1 VTEGLSITLRQFR
14 PIPLEA
20 TLRVEPG
27 ELVALVGPSGAGK
40 TSVLRA
46 IAGLLVPN
54 AGRIV
59 CAGETWFDADAKIA
73 LAPQRRRV
81 GLVFQ
86 NYALFP
92 HLSALENIAIAMG
105 DRPVAA
111 RADRAR
117 LLLDLVHL
125 GGLEGRR
132 PRELSGGQQQRV
144 ALARALARDPKVL
157 LLDEP
162 FAAVDQVTRRK
173 LQRELSALR
182 RKLAVPILLVTH
194 DLEEA
199 AILADRMIIIHRGQT
214 LQDGPPREVLRRPA
228 SALVARLTD
237 QRNLF
242 DGTIAASPAPGRSVL
257 RWGALALEIPARDE
271 FPPGTG
277 VAWTIAPSD
286 AILHSRHRPSL
297 GERENPV
304 AGAVVDLL
312 RLGETA
318 LVAVA
323 PDGAPGAILWIAL
336 SEHVIERNAVAI
348 GEHVKLS
355 LVGAAIHVMP
365 PDERAAS
372 A

>member
-1 VTEGLSITLRQFR
+1 VTEGLSVALRQRR

-20 TLRVEPG
+20 ALAAKPG

-46 IAGLLVPN
+46 IAGLLMPD
-54 AGRIV
+54 AGRIA
-59 CAGETWFDADAKIA
+59 CAGETWFDAEAGIA

-105 DRPVAA
+105 ERPVAA
-111 RADRAR
+111 RAERAR
-117 LLLDLVHL
+117 FLLDLVHL
-125 GGLEGRR
+125 GGLEDRR

-144 ALARALARDPKVL
+144 ALARALARDPKAL

-173 LQRELSALR
+173 LQRELLSLR

-199 AILADRMIIIHRGQT
+199 AILADRMILIHRGQT

-242 DGTIAASPAPGRSVL
+242 AGTVEPSSAPGRAAL
-257 RWGALALEIPARDE
+257 RWGSLALDIPARDE
-271 FPPGTG
+271 FPPGAS

-304 AGAVVDLL
+304 EGAVADVL
-312 RLGETA
+312 RLGEAA
-318 LVAVA
+318 LVALA
-323 PDGAPGAILWIAL
+323 PDRAPGNILWIAL
-336 SEHVIERNAVAI
+336 SEHVIERNALAI
-348 GEHVKLS
+348 GERIRVS
-355 LVGAAIHVMP
+355 LVGAAIHLMP
-365 PDERAAS
+365 PDGRAAGP
-372 A
+372 

>member
-1 VTEGLSITLRQFR
+1 MADMLDVAIRQAG
-14 PIPLEA
+14 PIPLDA
-20 TLRVEPG
+20 SFRADAG

-40 TSVLRA
+40 TSVLRS
-46 IAGLLVPN
+46 IAGLLEPES
-54 AGRIV
+54 GRIA
-59 CAGETWFDADAKIA
+59 CAGETWFDRTAGIV
-73 LAPQRRRV
+73 LPPQRRRV

-92 HLSALENIAIAMG
+92 HLSALENVVIAMRERG
-105 DRPVAA
+105 PSERQE
-111 RADRAR
+111 RAR

-125 GGLEGRR
+125 GGLEARH

-173 LQRELSALR
+173 LQRELTQIR
-182 RKLAVPILLVTH
+182 RKLSVPILLVTH

-199 AILADRMIIIHRGQT
+199 AILADRMVIIHRGRT
-214 LQDGPPREVLRRPA
+214 LQDGSPREVLRRPA
-228 SALVARLTD
+228 TPLVARLTD

-242 DGTIAASPAPGRSVL
+242 DGRIEEHAGRETL
-257 RWGALALEIPARDE
+257 RWGGLLLEIPPRSGYA
-271 FPPGTG
+271 PGAT
-277 VAWTIAPSD
+277 VTWTIAPSD
-286 AILHSRHRPSL
+286 AILHSRHRPSH

-304 AGAVVDLL
+304 EGAVIEVL

-323 PDGAPGAILWIAL
+323 PDAVPGAILTIAL
-336 SEHVIERNAVAI
+336 SEHVVDRNALAA
-348 GEHVKLS
+348 GERIKVS
-355 LVGAAIHVMP
+355 LVASAIHVMAE
-365 PDERAAS
+365 DERAVTE
-372 A
+372 

>member
-1 VTEGLSITLRQFR
+1 VAETLEVALRQR
-14 PIPLEA
+14 GPIPLDA
-20 TLRVEPG
+20 RLSVAGG

-46 IAGLLVPN
+46 IAGLLAPEE
-54 AGRIV
+54 GRIACGGAV
-59 CAGETWFDADAKIA
+59 WFDGARGLA
-73 LAPQRRRV
+73 LAPQRRAV

-86 NYALFP
+86 SYALFP
-92 HLSALENIAIAMG
+92 HLTALGNIAIAMG
-105 DRPVAA
+105 ARPAA
-111 RADRAR
+111 EREDRAR

-125 GGLEGRR
+125 GGLDGRY

-173 LQRELSALR
+173 LQRELTALR

-199 AILADRMIIIHRGQT
+199 AILADRMVIIHRGRT
-214 LQDGPPREVLRRPA
+214 LQDGRPRDVLRRPV
-228 SALVARLTD
+228 SPLVARLTD

-242 DGTIAASPAPGRSVL
+242 EGRIEAAGSETRL
-257 RWGALALEIPARDE
+257 RWGGLLLEIAPRPE
-271 FPPGTG
+271 FPAGTP

-286 AILHSRHRPSL
+286 AILHSRHRPSQ

-304 AGAVVDLL
+304 EGSIGEVL

-318 LVAVA
+318 LVTIA
-323 PDGAPGAILWIAL
+323 PHAAPGAILTIAL
-336 SEHVIERNAVAI
+336 SEHVVDRNALAP
-348 GEHVKLS
+348 GEPIKVS
-355 LVGAAIHVMP
+355 LVASAIHLMGRDGP
-365 PDERAAS
+365 AEPD
-372 A
+372 